1 MSPLQKAAEPF
12 RDLVD
17 ESFDEA
23 AFLWRRWE
31 GELTSLT
38 RNLDEIYS
46 WTEDRLHGALDG
58 VRVGGAA
65 AIDTATEALVSDDI
79 DRVTAG
85 AGVLASSAD
94 RGATDVL
101 MDALRDAKGT
111 RLRAIVRALEV
122 LGSDQSLRA
131 AASMLAAAGPDHAG
145 ALCRLKAFRRVAPG
159 NEMAVALKGDSPDA
173 QVDAIRAAR
182 LIPSAGGDSE
192 WLSAMLLE
200 GAAPVQYAATETGM
214 CLRHPKAWDTAM
226 GLARK
231 NDPDSGPFLNL
242 IALFGSAEDHE
253 IVYKTLR
260 TPGQQVPAIWA
271 LGHIGTSRAV
281 EACLAGMKR
290 EPLGR
295 ACGEVYSWITGADLE
310 RDGLALPEPEVET
323 PTFEDDDL
331 DADLVPPSEALWPL
345 PDPEALAR
353 HWHALKTNWAPN
365 VRYIRGR
372 PVSGETLLV
381 TIETGPMLR
390 RPDLVLEIRVKTR
403 GRCDVETRAFTA
415 RQRQMM
421 AAARAASRKRE
432 R

>member
-31 GELTSLT
+31 SELASPT
-38 RNLDEIYS
+38 RNLDDIYS
-46 WTEDRLHGALDG
+46 WTEDRLHGALEG
-58 VRVGGAA
+58 IRVGGPA
-65 AIDTATEALVSDDI
+65 AIEMATEALGSDDLYRVSAAAGI
-79 DRVTAG
+79 LATSSDR
-85 AGVLASSAD
+85 D
-94 RGATDVL
+94 ATD
-101 MDALRDAKGT
+101 ALVAALKDAKGT
-111 RLRAIVRALEV
+111 RLRAIVRALEL

-131 AASMLAAAGPDHAG
+131 AASALAAAGPDHAG

-159 NEMAVALKGDSPDA
+159 EEMAVALTADSADA

-182 LIPSAGGDSE
+182 LIPSAVESE
-192 WLSAMLLE
+192 ALSTMLQG
-200 GAAPVQYAATETGM
+200 GAAPVQYAAVETAL
-214 CLRHPKAWDTAM
+214 CLRHPRAWDTAV
-226 GLARK
+226 AVVRK
-231 NDPDSGPFLNL
+231 NAPGAGPCLNL
-242 IALFGSAEDHE
+242 IALFGTAEEHE
-253 IVYKTLR
+253 VVYEALR
-260 TPGQQVPAIWA
+260 NPNLQVPAIWA
-271 LGHIGTSRAV
+271 LGHIGTGRAV

-290 EPLGR
+290 EALAR
-295 ACGEVYSWITGADLE
+295 ACGEAYSWITGADLE
-310 RDGLALPEPEVET
+310 RDRLAVPEPEVET
-323 PTFEDDDL
+323 PALEEDDL
-331 DADLVPPSEALWPL
+331 DADLVPPPEALWPL
-345 PDPEALAR
+345 PDPEASAR
-353 HWHALKTNWAPN
+353 HWQALKTDWAPN